1 MRQIPPILS
10 KSLPCFLLF
19 LIFLAP
25 GFYKITHAQNF
36 DFPFGEI
43 SSFDLKSAVYDKDTS
58 AVALVLNETGD
69 AWMDTDN
76 GYELVVNY
84 HVRIK
89 IFKQAGVEK
98 ANVVLPLRKSDKNK
112 ERIIDLQ
119 ASSFNLVDGVMLETK
134 MNNKAIFE
142 EDGGKFY
149 DYKKFT
155 IANAKAGSIIEYKF
169 SLRSPYIYNFYTWEF
184 QSDIPKRKSEYW
196 ATIPGNYIYNLSLRG
211 SLKLSLNENK
221 IIQKCVVISGGS
233 YGTGIHA
240 DCIRY
245 KFAMEEIPAF
255 VEEEYMTA
263 KLNFLSAIYF
273 ELSEVRYFD
282 GRVDKV
288 TKQWKD
294 ADEELKMDKKF
305 GVQLK
310 RGKDVIGEQLK
321 TIAALKLD
329 SLGVANKV
337 YDYVKESYQWNEV
350 YGIYSEFGVKE
361 ALVTKRGNVGDINL
375 TLIAALKYAGFT
387 AEPLILSTRRNG
399 LPTDIYPVISDF
411 NYVIAKVKIGGKV
424 YLLDATDDFMP
435 FGMLPERCFNGK
447 GRVLAEKGSYWHEIK
462 PTEKARIVNMCNMKI
477 AEDGKI
483 TGIMQR
489 SFFGYRAVSKRK
501 ELLRFSDTA
510 EYENAL
516 SDEFGSFKPS
526 DIKIEH
532 VNELNKPVAESF
544 AIEADEFVS
553 AQPANFLFNPFL
565 TGKLEK
571 NPFKSETR
579 LYPVDFGVPIDEMY
593 ILKIELPENIS
604 VSTLP
609 EKVALG
615 LPEAGGRFICDFKQ
629 EGSTLTLTNMFS
641 ISRTVY
647 SAEEYH
653 YLRELFNRMI
663 QTQQIDLVFTKK

>member
-10 KSLPCFLLF
+10 KSLSCFLFF

-25 GFYKITHAQNF
+25 GFCTITHAQNF
-36 DFPFGEI
+36 DFPFGQI
-43 SSFDLKSAVYDKDTS
+43 SSLDLKSTVYEKDTS
-58 AVALVLNETGD
+58 AVALVLNETGE
-69 AWMDTDN
+69 AWMDTDHS
-76 GYELVVNY
+76 YELVVNY

-89 IFKQAGVEK
+89 ILKQAGVEK

-119 ASSFNLVDGVMLETK
+119 ASSFNLVDGVMVETK
-134 MNNKAIFE
+134 MSNKAIFE

-155 IANAKAGSIIEYKF
+155 IANVKVGSIIEYKF
-169 SLRSPYIYNFYTWEF
+169 TLHTPFIYNFYTWEF

-196 ATIPGNYIYNLSLRG
+196 ATIPGNYLYNLSLRG
-211 SLKLSLNENK
+211 PLELSLNESK
-221 IIQKCVVISGGS
+221 IIEKCIVISGGS
-233 YGTGIHA
+233 YGASTHA
-240 DCIRY
+240 DCVKY
-245 KFAMEEIPAF
+245 KFAMEDIPAF
-255 VEEEYMTA
+255 AEEEYMTA
-263 KLNFLSAIYF
+263 KSNFLSAIYF

-294 ADEELKMDKKF
+294 VDQELKQDKKF

-310 RGKDVIGEQLK
+310 RGKDVLEDQL
-321 TIAALKLD
+321 TAIVALKLD
-329 SLGVANKV
+329 SLGIANKI

-387 AEPLILSTRRNG
+387 ADPLILSTRRNG

-411 NYVIAKVKIGGKV
+411 NYVVAKVKIAGKV

-447 GRVLAEKGSYWHEIK
+447 GRVLAEKGSYWHEVK
-462 PTEKARIVNMCNMKI
+462 PIEKARIVNMCNLKF
-477 AEDGKI
+477 AQDGKI
-483 TGIMQR
+483 TGTMQR
-489 SFFGYRAVSKRK
+489 TYFGYRAASKRK
-501 ELLRFSDTA
+501 EFLRFRDNTD
-510 EYENAL
+510 YENAL
-516 SDEFGSFKPS
+516 SNEFGSLKPS
-526 DIKIEH
+526 NVKIEH
-532 VNELNKPVAESF
+532 VDELNKPVVESF
-544 AIEADEFVS
+544 TIEIDEFTS

-565 TGKLEK
+565 NDKLEK
-571 NPFKSETR
+571 NPFKSKTR

-593 ILKIELPENIS
+593 ILKIDLPENITFT
-604 VSTLP
+604 TLP

-615 LPEAGGRFICDFKQ
+615 LPEAGGRFICDFKH